1 MPNTPCL
8 VGETAAAMSLGAKVS
23 MEVFYV
29 GPGSP
34 TRFEPWCQHIT
45 SQNTSQ
51 FGHRHLEYGRER
63 TQHMTCEREG
73 SPSPP
78 DSMHEPAVDSTGLA
92 AQAVGCVSSCPKA
105 LVPGFVQSKTQRSIG
120 ITPLHRDVGLNPIRL
135 GSGGHRGFGKTHHT
149 HIYSTEGNQQAV
161 QSMEGNQQSVQSCV
175 CEFANC
181 G

>member
-1 MPNTPCL
+1 MPGGRDGGCHVPW
-8 VGETAAAMSLGAKVS
+8 GEG
-23 MEVFYV
+23 EHGGFYV

-135 GSGGHRGFGKTHHT
+135 GSGGHRGLAKPTT
-149 HIYSTEGNQQAV
+149 PTYTALKATSKQCKAWKATSSLCKAV
-161 QSMEGNQQSVQSCV
+161 SVSLPIAADCQL
-175 CEFANC
+175 
-181 G
+181 